1 MRGVGALEL
10 EIGLVTDAAGINAKD
25 PSRAP
30 ARKPIRRGFDD
41 SSGEEVIWL
50 AEFVLVLVVSRDDHA
65 GVERNSSAGFILG
78 DVRVGEAEKIL
89 EEPVEVSL

>member
-1 MRGVGALEL
+1 
-10 EIGLVTDAAGINAKD
+10 
-25 PSRAP
+25 
-30 ARKPIRRGFDD
+30 
-41 SSGEEVIWL
+41 
-50 AEFVLVLVVSRDDHA
+50 VSRDDHA